1 MSLLDRMLK
10 AGAGNSQ
17 ADIMSQSTVF
27 TDRDV
32 TPTKLPILN
41 VALGGELA
49 GGVSAG
55 LTILAGVSK
64 TFKSALTLYCMKAY
78 LDKHSDVIGIF
89 YDTEMGITNDYMQ
102 QFGID
107 TDRVV
112 HITVDHVEQL
122 KFDMTKKLDE
132 IKRGDRVFFMIDSIG
147 QISSKKEVDDA
158 VDEKSVADMTRAKA
172 LRSFFRLVTIQLAKK
187 NLPCIAVNHVYQTQ
201 EMFSKTVVGGG
212 TAVMYSA
219 NTILIISKSQEK
231 GSDGDLEGWNFNI
244 TVEKSR
250 FVREKSKVSF
260 LVDYEKGINL
270 YSGIL
275 DLAIEGG
282 FVIKPKNGWYQLVDK
297 STGEVLSGN
306 VRAKDTENKEFLGK
320 VLTNPEFNT
329 FVKSQFKL
337 QSNLNTSIEEDMEA
351 V

>member
-10 AGAGNSQ
+10 SGAGNSQ
-17 ADIMSQSTVF
+17 AAIMSQSTVF

-49 GGVSAG
+49 GGISAG

-78 LDKHSDVIGIF
+78 LDKYSDAIGIF
-89 YDTEMGITNDYMQ
+89 YDTEMGITNDYMK

-122 KFDMTKKLDE
+122 KFDMTKKLE
-132 IKRGDRVFFMIDSIG
+132 ELKRGDHVFFMIDSIG

-201 EMFSKTVVGGG
+201 EMFCLAGDTLIRTDSGLKEIKNIDIGDMVYGFRDLKPVTNKFLPEDLPKTGVKYLKL
-212 TAVMYSA
+212 TFDD
-219 NTILIISKSQEK
+219 
-231 GSDGDLEGWNFNI
+231 GS
-244 TVEKSR
+244 
-250 FVREKSKVSF
+250 FVRCTNTHKF
-260 LVDYEKGINL
+260 LMNNDEWVQAGDIN
-270 YSGIL
+270 I
-275 DLAIEGG
+275 GG
-282 FVIKPKNGWYQLVDK
+282 
-297 STGEVLSGN
+297 
-306 VRAKDTENKEFLGK
+306 EFK
-320 VLTNPEFNT
+320 
-329 FVKSQFKL
+329 
-337 QSNLNTSIEEDMEA
+337 
-351 V
+351 